1 MMGDPFDP
9 RTWTEP
15 EPCNLYLDNNEWLF
29 VLVDEI
35 DFAWA
40 CRWRWFP
47 KFNSRK
53 RKVYA
58 YRNLTIRRN
67 GVRFNQSV
75 YLHVEIM
82 KRTGIYRPSAAHVV
96 CDHINGDTLNCRRKN
111 LRWATRSE
119 NSRNRRIAA

>member
-1 MMGDPFDP
+1 MMVDLFDP
-9 RTWTEP
+9 RTWAEP
-15 EPCNLYLDNNEWLF
+15 EPCNLYLDNNERLF

-35 DFAWA
+35 DFTWA

-58 YRNLTIRRN
+58 FRNLTVRRN
-67 GVRFNQSV
+67 GVRYDRSV

-82 KRTGIYRPSAAHVV
+82 IRTGIYRPTADHVV
-96 CDHINGDTLNCRRKN
+96 CDHINGKSLDCRRVN

-119 NSRNRRIAA
+119 NGKNRRLVA